1 MEEAFMTKMIE
12 YQPLLNI
19 ISELGYQSRLLV
31 LILGSLGHT
40 QASTTRDAKKTKQ
53 NKKQKKNIGLA
64 KYSVCYYKQ
73 PSYIWRRQSCTC
85 VHNKWV

>member
-1 MEEAFMTKMIE
+1 MTKMIE
-12 YQPLLNI
+12 YQPLLNV

-40 QASTTRDAKKTKQ
+40 QASTKEKNIGLAK
-53 NKKQKKNIGLA
+53 NKNKNIGLA

-73 PSYIWRRQSCTC
+73 PSYIWRRRSYLCT
-85 VHNKWV
+85 